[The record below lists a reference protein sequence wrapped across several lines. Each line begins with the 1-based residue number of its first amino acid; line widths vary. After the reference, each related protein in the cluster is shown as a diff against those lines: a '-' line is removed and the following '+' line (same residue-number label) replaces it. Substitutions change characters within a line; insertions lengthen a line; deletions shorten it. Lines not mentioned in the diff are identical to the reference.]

1 MRTLATPGAGL
12 DALVEQVH
20 RQLVET
26 DPTGARQ
33 AAVVRE
39 RVAALAPL
47 LGGADRET
55 VVAGVLARVEG
66 LGPVADL
73 LAEPEITEVMI
84 NGPGRV
90 WVERSGAVVETD
102 VGLSASDIER
112 LVERVLAPLGRRVDR
127 RSPCVDARLADG
139 SRIHVVVPPVAIDG
153 PYVTIRRFALR
164 RVALDAFTT
173 PAVTD
178 LVERAVRAAVNVL
191 VSGGTGAGKTT
202 LLNAIS
208 SLAPATERFVTIEDS
223 AELALPHPHVVR
235 LEGRPASSEG
245 VGAVDV
251 RELVRNALRMR
262 PDRIVVGEIRDAS
275 AFDLVQALNT
285 GHAGCLS
292 TVHANGPLDALRR
305 VETLALMAAEGVPL
319 EALRAQVTAAI
330 DLVVHVERGADGER
344 WIREVAEVAGPDE
357 VVVLARDGQVV
368 GRPARASRRG
378 GAPTW

>member
-1 MRTLATPGAGL
+1 MEGAAPDAGL
-12 DALVEQVH
+12 DALVERVH
-20 RQLVET
+20 RRLIET
-26 DPTGARQ
+26 DPIGARQ

-39 RVAALAPL
+39 QVAALAPL
-47 LGGADRET
+47 LGAADREA
-55 VVAGVLARVEG
+55 VVAGVLARVGG
-66 LGPVADL
+66 LGPVAGL
-73 LAEPEITEVMI
+73 LTDPEITEVMI
-84 NGPGRV
+84 NGPGPV

-102 VGLSASDIER
+102 VVLSASDIER

-139 SRIHVVVPPVAIDG
+139 SRIHVVVPPIALDG
-153 PYVTIRRFALR
+153 PYVTIRRFTLR

-173 PAVTD
+173 PAVAG
-178 LVERAVRAAVNVL
+178 LVERAVAAAMNVL

-245 VGAVDV
+245 VGEVDV

-275 AFDLVQALNT
+275 ALDLVQALNT

-319 EALRAQVTAAI
+319 AALRAQVTAAV
-330 DLVVHVERGADGER
+330 DVVVHVVRDADGR
-344 WIREVAEVAGPDE
+344 RRIGEVAEVVGPDE
-357 VVVLARDGQVV
+357 VTVLARDGQVV
-368 GRPARASRRG
+368 GRPVRPARRG
-378 GAPTW
+378 GGATW

>member
-1 MRTLATPGAGL
+1 
-12 DALVEQVH
+12 
-20 RQLVET
+20 
-26 DPTGARQ
+26 
-33 AAVVRE
+33 
-39 RVAALAPL
+39 
-47 LGGADRET
+47 
-55 VVAGVLARVEG
+55 
-66 LGPVADL
+66 
-73 LAEPEITEVMI
+73 
-84 NGPGRV
+84 
-90 WVERSGAVVETD
+90 
-102 VGLSASDIER
+102 
-112 LVERVLAPLGRRVDR
+112 

-139 SRIHVVVPPVAIDG
+139 SRIHVVVPPIALDG
-153 PYVTIRRFALR
+153 PYVTIRRFTLR

-173 PAVTD
+173 PAVAG
-178 LVERAVRAAVNVL
+178 LVERAVAAAMNVL

-245 VGAVDV
+245 VGEVDV

-275 AFDLVQALNT
+275 ALDLVQALNT

-319 EALRAQVTAAI
+319 AALRAQVTAAV
-330 DLVVHVERGADGER
+330 DVVVHVVRDADGR
-344 WIREVAEVAGPDE
+344 RRIGEVAEVVGPDE
-357 VVVLARDGQVV
+357 VTVLARDGQVV
-368 GRPARASRRG
+368 GRPVRPARRG
-378 GAPTW
+378 GGATW